1 MADWTLEEDQ
11 TLRWAVRRVGA
22 RKGGH
27 IRNWEKVAGLV
38 GKRMKLC
45 RERWQDFVSPMI
57 NYAPWD
63 PEEDQMLLRAFISHG
78 PQSPTTVALGKPEE
92 EVTKKEVQAQKM
104 DNAAEVKEVQAQKME
119 VAEVQIKR
127 SEIENPAKENIEP
140 DGLTLLIRHYS
151 DGESDEES
159 AVSTASAGFSSKA
172 NSGMKMRI
180 LMVGL
185 AAAGKTS
192 ILYKLKLGEVV
203 TSTPAI
209 GTLLLQFLAVSTCA
223 ISGEGLYEGLDWL
236 LNNIANKA
244 DAASDIAVHVY
255 DECKLKFLELKTKR
269 TVSFN
274 SFQCVCFI
282 SSCWSLLDYEFTL
295 INPRISCTE

>member
-1 MADWTLEEDQ
+1 MIYYCRTTCPRMVLEGFWRLSSQ
-11 TLRWAVRRVGA
+11 
-22 RKGGH
+22 
-27 IRNWEKVAGLV
+27 
-38 GKRMKLC
+38 
-45 RERWQDFVSPMI
+45 
-57 NYAPWD
+57 
-63 PEEDQMLLRAFISHG
+63 
-78 PQSPTTVALGKPEE
+78 GKPEE

-140 DGLTLLIRHYS
+140 VGLTLLIRHYS

-159 AVSTASAGFSSKA
+159 AVSPASAGFCSKA

-209 GTLLLQFLAVSTCA
+209 RLIVETVVYKNIRFTVWDVRVQDKIRRLWRQDFQNTQGLIFVVDSTDRDLVVEARDELHRMLNEDELRDAVLLVFTNKLDLPNAMNAAELTKKLGLHSLRERHWYIQSTCA

-236 LNNIANKA
+236 SNNIDSQQGLN
-244 DAASDIAVHVY
+244 D
-255 DECKLKFLELKTKR
+255 
-269 TVSFN
+269 
-274 SFQCVCFI
+274 Q
-282 SSCWSLLDYEFTL
+282 
-295 INPRISCTE
+295 